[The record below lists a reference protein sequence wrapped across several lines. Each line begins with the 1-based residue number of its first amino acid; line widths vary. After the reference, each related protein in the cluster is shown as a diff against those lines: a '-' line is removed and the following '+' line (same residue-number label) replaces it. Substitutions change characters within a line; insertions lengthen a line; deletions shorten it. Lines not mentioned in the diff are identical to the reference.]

1 MGYSSVFVTV
11 HKRLLAQLTSR
22 LSILISGCLSV
33 RINETACSNDNVSA
47 NQLSCHRIIV
57 EPWNEGMISLQNHE
71 NKREARRGEG
81 MVFCSMVKNKEES
94 MEGRL

>member
-1 MGYSSVFVTV
+1 MFVTV